1 MPEGL
6 QFAHPGMLYGLLLL
20 PLYGAVRYWLTR
32 RRALA
37 YPPLQFRRLPLARR
51 MLPPLAVA
59 LELLLMAA
67 AVAGLAGPQQVN
79 QWIQVR
85 QEGVDIA
92 LLLDISASMQAADFP
107 PTRLEALKKLSS
119 DFIRQGG
126 TNRLAVYVFAKDVFT
141 QTPLTTD
148 HQILLPLIQG
158 ISLEMINHVVS
169 GGTAIGDV
177 LLMATDMLARNRI
190 KGRDQVLILIT
201 DGESNA
207 GVDPLLAA
215 RYVREEGVRLYLVGL
230 GQDEPV
236 KVFIY
241 GQPFINTEGEHL
253 TTKLDDAQ
261 LKDIARVAGGRY
273 FRADRVKVLAA
284 ILQELGRLETGPIEI
299 ERRQLVHSW
308 APLPAMAALLC
319 FGTWLTLAGFGLR
332 RPLR

>member
-6 QFAHPGMLYGLLLL
+6 QFAHPAVLYGLLPL
-20 PLYGAVRYWLTR
+20 PLYAALRYWLTR
-32 RRALA
+32 RRAVA
-37 YPPLQFRRLPLARR
+37 FAPLQLQRLPVLKRLWPALAIG
-51 MLPPLAVA
+51 
-59 LELLLMAA
+59 LELLLAA
-67 AVAGLAGPQQVN
+67 GAVVGLAGPQQVDHLVM
-79 QWIQVR
+79 VR

-107 PTRLEALKKLSS
+107 PTRLEALKQLSAE
-119 DFIRQGG
+119 FIKQGG

-177 LLMATDMLARNRI
+177 LLVATEMLARNRI
-190 KGRDQVLILIT
+190 RRRDQVLILIT

-215 RYVREEGVRLYLVGL
+215 RYVREEGLRLYLVGL
-230 GQDEPV
+230 GQENPV
-236 KVFIY
+236 KVYIY
-241 GQPFINTEGEHL
+241 GKPFINTEGEHL
-253 TTKLDDAQ
+253 TTKLDDRQ
-261 LKDIARVAGGRY
+261 LREIARVAGGKY

-284 ILQELGRLETGPIEI
+284 ILQDVGRLETGPIEV
-299 ERRQLVHSW
+299 ERRQLVYSW
-308 APLPAMAALLC
+308 VPLAAMAALVAFLA
-319 FGTWLTLAGFGLR
+319 WLVLAGFFLR
-332 RPLR
+332 SPLR